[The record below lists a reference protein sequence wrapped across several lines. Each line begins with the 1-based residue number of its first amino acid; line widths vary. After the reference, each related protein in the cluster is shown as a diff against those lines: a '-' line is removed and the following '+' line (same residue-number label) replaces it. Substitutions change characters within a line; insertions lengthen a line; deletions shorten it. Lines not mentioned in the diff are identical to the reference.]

1 MLIDPNH
8 PFFRPLWV
16 RVLTVAVPL
25 GWAMFEAST
34 GALAWAIMF
43 GAAGLYALWALFL
56 QGRPE

>member
-16 RVLTVAVPL
+16 RVLTVALPL
-25 GWAMFEAST
+25 AWAGFEASS
-34 GALAWAIMF
+34 GAYAWAVMF

-56 QGRPE
+56 GRAR